1 MDLPVRVLGHTP
13 PPPLPG
19 VRQWWGNDEA
29 DNGLYLRHGMGLTP
43 AAVMAEL
50 FTPAFVE
57 VRGCVLLRH
66 RFSER
71 NFLTWWDKL
80 DGDVIQIESV
90 LNHTHLWDLMP
101 EPPTMR
107 TRTSWTGS
115 ENDSP
120 RRGSTGC
127 RGSSHRGGSSARWST
142 TMARP
147 SPCTRRADANL
158 RRSGQARKSGTADF
172 GRPMIARSPRISTG
186 RCASAGCSASTVA
199 T

>member
-43 AAVMAEL
+43 AAVMSEL

-80 DGDVIQIESV
+80 DGDVAAGNDRRRRTVDGGELVEQGV
-90 LNHTHLWDLMP
+90 LADGRVAILCDVARNEVALEYGGSRGIGTEYRRHAIGEGAL
-101 EPPTMR
+101 
-107 TRTSWTGS
+107 RTSG
-115 ENDSP
+115 
-120 RRGSTGC
+120 
-127 RGSSHRGGSSARWST
+127 
-142 TMARP
+142 
-147 SPCTRRADANL
+147 L
-158 RRSGQARKSGTADF
+158 
-172 GRPMIARSPRISTG
+172 
-186 RCASAGCSASTVA
+186 
-199 T
+199 

>member
-101 EPPTMR
+101 EPTDDADEGILDWIGERLAEAWLDRVSRLFPQRRFYCELVDDYGPTI
-107 TRTSWTGS
+107 SL
-115 ENDSP
+115 
-120 RRGSTGC
+120 
-127 RGSSHRGGSSARWST
+127 H
-142 TMARP
+142 
-147 SPCTRRADANL
+147 
-158 RRSGQARKSGTADF
+158 QAG
-172 GRPMIARSPRISTG
+172 
-186 RCASAGCSASTVA
+186 
-199 T
+199 